1 MRRSFGIIG
10 VACSLL
16 ALVAAVVWQIFFSE
30 QVNYYI
36 TSVAVLVLSMLPFF
50 VGFELKK
57 ISTGEITLVATFIA
71 LAVVSRAVF

>member
-1 MRRSFGIIG
+1 MKRSFGIIG

-16 ALVAAVVWQIFFSE
+16 ALVATVVWQIFFSE

-50 VGFELKK
+50 GLFFSK
-57 ISTGEITLVATFIA
+57 
-71 LAVVSRAVF
+71 R